1 MSPSDPPAPVP
12 ANRTTAGDTVAR
24 DRASVN
30 AWGELLAAARI
41 TAAEQDLDLRY
52 LAVMEQPGGP
62 DMTGIIG
69 RFDTDVYDAPVAGRL
84 VAIKRGAIES
94 GRPRQGRVDLPYGGG
109 VRSFEVTAT
118 PRRNE
123 HGTIIGVLSV
133 AVDLTEV
140 LRFQQQRPPAQA
152 RLAGVLDGAT
162 DAIISAGPD
171 QKVVFF
177 NPAAEHMFG
186 VPVAEAL
193 GADVGRFVTLTTK
206 DEHSTFMR
214 RIAESG
220 LTGRRVQ
227 IGALRAVRGTGEA
240 FPVDASISHTGSGA
254 DQLFTFIIRDRTE
267 DDQLQAQRLQ
277 AQKLEGIARLA
288 GGVAHDFNNLLT
300 VILGYCELLRMRQHS
315 GIELEEINSA
325 ARRASELTRQL
336 LAFSRRQVLQ
346 VETLDLNGL
355 ILGLNRMLRR
365 ITGENVVLET
375 ELADDALW
383 VVADVGQME
392 QVLLNLVVN
401 ARDAMPH
408 GGTLRIA
415 TRRVDHVT
423 PEDGGPGPRSVEV
436 TVTDSGVGMTDD
448 VRSRIF
454 EPFFTTKGDE
464 ATGLGLASVYGI
476 VTQTGGDIVCES
488 AVGQGT
494 RFRVSLP
501 AAPPPREASPA
512 STALGHGAHGREIVL
527 LVEDESSVRE
537 LTARALREFGYKV
550 LEAPDVDSALR
561 YLEHPGLAVVV
572 SDVVMPGRSGD
583 DLSTEVMRRRPDLP
597 VLLMTGCS
605 EALLQRPVD
614 PAHLLRKPFTPTD
627 LVAKIRALLDRA
639 PATSA

>member
-1 MSPSDPPAPVP
+1 
-12 ANRTTAGDTVAR
+12 
-24 DRASVN
+24 
-30 AWGELLAAARI
+30 
-41 TAAEQDLDLRY
+41 
-52 LAVMEQPGGP
+52 
-62 DMTGIIG
+62 
-69 RFDTDVYDAPVAGRL
+69 
-84 VAIKRGAIES
+84 
-94 GRPRQGRVDLPYGGG
+94 
-109 VRSFEVTAT
+109 
-118 PRRNE
+118 
-123 HGTIIGVLSV
+123 
-133 AVDLTEV
+133 
-140 LRFQQQRPPAQA
+140 
-152 RLAGVLDGAT
+152 
-162 DAIISAGPD
+162 
-171 QKVVFF
+171 
-177 NPAAEHMFG
+177 
-186 VPVAEAL
+186 
-193 GADVGRFVTLTTK
+193 
-206 DEHSTFMR
+206 
-214 RIAESG
+214 
-220 LTGRRVQ
+220 
-227 IGALRAVRGTGEA
+227 
-240 FPVDASISHTGSGA
+240 
-254 DQLFTFIIRDRTE
+254 
-267 DDQLQAQRLQ
+267 
-277 AQKLEGIARLA
+277 
-288 GGVAHDFNNLLT
+288 
-300 VILGYCELLRMRQHS
+300 
-315 GIELEEINSA
+315 
-325 ARRASELTRQL
+325 
-336 LAFSRRQVLQ
+336 
-346 VETLDLNGL
+346 
-355 ILGLNRMLRR
+355 
-365 ITGENVVLET
+365 
-375 ELADDALW
+375 
-383 VVADVGQME
+383 ME

-415 TRRVDHVT
+415 TRLVDHLT
-423 PEDGGPGPRSVEV
+423 PEDGGAGQRAVEV
-436 TVTDSGVGMTDD
+436 TVTDSGIGMTDD